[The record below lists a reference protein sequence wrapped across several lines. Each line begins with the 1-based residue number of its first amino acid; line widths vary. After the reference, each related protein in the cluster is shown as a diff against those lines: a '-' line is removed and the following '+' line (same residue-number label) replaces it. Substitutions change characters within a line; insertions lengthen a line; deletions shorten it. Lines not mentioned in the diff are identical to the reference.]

1 MVGRAQM
8 GGRGVE
14 RGQLSANTGQGG
26 RSSFGLHEQRTT
38 ELAVM
43 PAEMQLLQPLSGYL
57 CITGHHRSF
66 VRFPYL
72 APQVR
77 QEGFVPRA
85 ILPAPIAPARRAPVI
100 PPRPPAAD
108 GRRKR
113 V

>member
-1 MVGRAQM
+1 
-8 GGRGVE
+8 
-14 RGQLSANTGQGG
+14 
-26 RSSFGLHEQRTT
+26 
-38 ELAVM
+38 M

-77 QEGFVPRA
+77 QEGFVPRV
-85 ILPAPIAPARRAPVI
+85 ILPAPIAPARRAQVI
-100 PPRPPAAD
+100 PLRPAAAR

-113 V
+113 I